1 MAAEEAALLAESD
14 IPSPRQQ
21 RRLWHGCSPGRTGEG
36 LAAGHALPH
45 TAGTPPP
52 RAPPPAPG
60 SPKQP
65 ERLGGGGE
73 VLQPCEGSYGALRLL
88 LLT

>member
-21 RRLWHGCSPGRTGEG
+21 RRLRHGCSPGRTGEG

-45 TAGTPPP
+45 TAG
-52 RAPPPAPG
+52 
-60 SPKQP
+60 
-65 ERLGGGGE
+65 GGE